1 MTALR
6 NLLPTGGAT
15 VGIDI
20 GTRAIKVAQIRRTG
34 KGPELQR
41 FGVAPTPRGSVEGG
55 LVLDP
60 QAVAQVLRG
69 PLRSARIGARR
80 AVVAVTGQNVLGP
93 GVRVSSISED

>member
-20 GTRAIKVAQIRRTG
+20 GKRAIKVAQIRRTG

-41 FGVAPTPRGSVEGG
+41 FGIASTPRGSVEGG

-60 QAVAQVLRG
+60 QAGAQVLRG
-69 PLRSARIGARR
+69 PPRTPRIGAPR
-80 AVVAVTGQNVLGP
+80 ALIARARQNALGRGLQFP
-93 GVRVSSISED
+93 T